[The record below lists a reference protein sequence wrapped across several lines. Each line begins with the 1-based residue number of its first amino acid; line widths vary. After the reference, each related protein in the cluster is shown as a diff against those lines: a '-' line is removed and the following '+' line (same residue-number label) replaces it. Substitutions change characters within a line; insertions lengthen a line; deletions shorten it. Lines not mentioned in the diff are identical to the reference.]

1 MAKFLDENGLSH
13 FYSLLKSKFNKV
25 DPATANPAMD
35 GTVAVGASAKYARED
50 HVHPSD
56 TSRAPTSHAS
66 TSTTYGKGTSSN
78 YGHVKLSDSTSST
91 SGAASGG
98 TAATPKAVSDAIA
111 AAATAASAAYAPKN
125 HASTSTDYGVGT
137 TSNYGHVKLAD
148 SYDGL
153 IDATTGTAATPAG
166 VSAALTVGENYTNSQ
181 ITAREGTATPLI
193 DGGSGAVGTSEK
205 FAREDHYHP
214 TDTTRAPN
222 NHLSTSNTYGVGNG
236 TYYGHLKLIDATDM
250 SAAAAATYDDDG
262 GAAATPSMV
271 YSFYDKALEHD
282 DYGIRRALCTT
293 GAATAA
299 KAATTV
305 RATKDGG
312 GDSKITLT
320 TGLSVLVT
328 FQYGNTAATPT
339 LNIDGTGAKSIA
351 IGNSTGDG
359 TTYNTWGA
367 YDTLLVTYNGSEWV
381 SNGSGTALRQAYKLA
396 NNAAP
401 KASPALTGTPTAP
414 TASAGTNTTQI
425 ATTAFVS
432 TAITNAMTGSAS
444 FKGSLGS
451 STSTATYTQSTLE
464 AAAYKAG
471 WYLVVNSAGTYVGHA
486 CEVGDMVYCVKD
498 KGSAYAASDF
508 TVVQNEMDVLT
519 NTEIDAIVNS

>member
-13 FYSLLKSKFNKV
+13 FYSLLKSRFNKV

-35 GTVAVGASAKYARED
+35 GTVAVGSSAKYARED
-50 HVHPSD
+50 HVHPTD

-66 TSTTYGKGTSSN
+66 TSTT
-78 YGHVKLSDSTSST
+78 
-91 SGAASGG
+91 
-98 TAATPKAVSDAIA
+98 
-111 AAATAASAAYAPKN
+111 
-125 HASTSTDYGVGT
+125 YGVGT

-153 IDATTGTAATPAG
+153 IDATSGTAATPAG

-181 ITAREGTATPLI
+181 IEAREGTATPLI

-205 FAREDHYHP
+205 FAHEDHYHP

-236 TYYGHLKLIDATDM
+236 TYYGHLRLIDATDM

-282 DYGIRRALCTT
+282 DYGIRRSLSTT
-293 GAATAA
+293 AAATAA
-299 KAATTV
+299 KVATTV
-305 RATKDGG
+305 RANKDGG
-312 GDSKITLT
+312 ADSKITLA

-328 FQYGNTAATPT
+328 FQYGNTATTPT
-339 LNIDGTGAKSIA
+339 LNVDGTGAKPIA
-351 IGNSTGDG
+351 IGNSAGDG
-359 TTYNTWGA
+359 TTYNAWGA
-367 YDTLLVTYNGSEWV
+367 YDTLLFTYNGSQWV

-396 NNAAP
+396 VNAAP

-414 TASAGTNTTQI
+414 TASAGTSTTQI
-425 ATTAFVS
+425 ATTEFVS

-444 FKGSLGS
+444 FQGSLGS

-464 AAAYKAG
+464 AASYKAG

-486 CEVGDMVYCVKD
+486 CEVGDMVYCVSDKD
-498 KGSAYAASDF
+498 SAYAASDF

>member
-13 FYSLLKSKFNKV
+13 FYSLLKNKFNKV

-35 GTVAVGASAKYARED
+35 GTVAVGTSAKYARED

-66 TSTTYGKGTSSN
+66 TST
-78 YGHVKLSDSTSST
+78 
-91 SGAASGG
+91 
-98 TAATPKAVSDAIA
+98 
-111 AAATAASAAYAPKN
+111 
-125 HASTSTDYGVGT
+125 DYGVGT
-137 TSNYGHVKLAD
+137 STSYGHVKLAD

-166 VSAALTVGENYTNSQ
+166 VSAALTIGENYTNSQ
-181 ITAREGTATPLI
+181 IEAREGTATPLI

-205 FAREDHYHP
+205 FAHEDHYHP

-250 SAAAAATYDDDG
+250 SASAAATYDDDG

-339 LNIDGTGAKSIA
+339 LNIDGTGAKSIS

-464 AAAYKAG
+464 AASYKAG

>member
-35 GTVAVGASAKYARED
+35 GTVAVGTSAKYARED

-66 TSTTYGKGTSSN
+66 TATTYGIGTGSS
-78 YGHVKLSDSTSST
+78 YGHVKLSDATDSASAASSGVAAT
-91 SGAASGG
+91 PKAVSQAILAASQDAAEKYAPKSHVSAGATNTVLAHVSLSDAIDGTEAAASGY
-98 TAATPKAVSDAIA
+98 TAATPKAVADAV
-111 AAATAASAAYAPKN
+111 TAANTYSRSLLDMGIRHATCTTAA
-125 HASTSTDYGVGT
+125 GT
-137 TSNYGHVKLAD
+137 AEKV
-148 SYDGL
+148 
-153 IDATTGTAATPAG
+153 ATTDILAETGKTGDALDVSSGTC
-166 VSAALTVGENYTNSQ
+166 
-181 ITAREGTATPLI
+181 I
-193 DGGSGAVGTSEK
+193 
-205 FAREDHYHP
+205 
-214 TDTTRAPN
+214 
-222 NHLSTSNTYGVGNG
+222 
-236 TYYGHLKLIDATDM
+236 
-250 SAAAAATYDDDG
+250 
-262 GAAATPSMV
+262 
-271 YSFYDKALEHD
+271 
-282 DYGIRRALCTT
+282 
-293 GAATAA
+293 
-299 KAATTV
+299 
-305 RATKDGG
+305 
-312 GDSKITLT
+312 
-320 TGLSVLVT
+320 LVT
-328 FQYGNTAATPT
+328 FKNGNSATTPT
-339 LNIDGTGAKSIA
+339 LRVD
-351 IGNSTGDG
+351 NSTAAPIALPNNATGGSTTGSG
-359 TTYNTWGA
+359 TTYNSWGA
-367 YDTLLVTYNGSEWV
+367 YETVLFTYDGARWV
-381 SNGSGTALRQAYKLA
+381 HLGSGYLSYQSYNLA
-396 NNAAP
+396 SLAAP

-464 AAAYKAG
+464 AASYKAG

-486 CEVGDMVYCVKD
+486 CEVGDMVYCVKG